1 MIEIINP
8 AGLINLSKTVERVF
22 FFNST
27 ISHKSVSAKMIPNLQ
42 IHTYCNVILCHRE
55 LSRRLSPFTLGA
67 VLLMIGIQVPDLCR

>member
-42 IHTYCNVILCHRE
+42 IHTYCNVILCVTGSSADVFH
-55 LSRRLSPFTLGA
+55 LSHSGLYYL
-67 VLLMIGIQVPDLCR
+67 